1 MSIKNKFATAVA
13 TASLLAGLFGS
24 AFVPSALAVRE
35 VSLDT
40 PSVAKTENYS
50 SDLEDIAVVYG
61 SNGLYNG
68 FDRAFWM
75 SLVPN
80 DIADDA
86 VSVETGIT
94 SAATSPDA
102 GFYIVYDLYTKNGDE
117 IEEAD
122 LKATSSSSL
131 IKLAWAFDGDNGAA
145 AACNDVEDG
154 EGDVLTSFTTTDTI
168 TEVLGGNLGEGA
180 LNGYPLCIY
189 SNGKPGTATISV
201 VANGVTLAPLTIT
214 VVGDIASITL
224 AAAGSYVSEENGAV
238 DDFFTLT
245 AKDSAGTVINGP
257 ETGVSGG
264 VKLDEADYSN
274 FSDVFAAEGNPVNQQ
289 GDEIDFIDED
299 AFDNGAVVSATV
311 DNYSWNKYGLN
322 ASVCAEETA
331 SGENDG
337 DAGKSYAVAVSIN
350 NDDGDD
356 ITSNTVS
363 FTCTGPAGDAKLS
376 KFEVEATSGDLEY
389 TDSVDDAISVFGYFV
404 DQAGRPLGAG
414 ADIDLD
420 DDFVLDISANATFE
434 GDLGIVLE
442 TDVTT
447 DGTNKIEIAVLT
459 PNMDYVAKF
468 PYTISVE
475 NSDLQSATEVAKSLA
490 TFYTATN
497 ADAAVYTLTRVRNAA
512 KTRATIT
519 VNFGAECSNQ
529 MVDFDVELANGDV
542 KFLER
547 RANIDGVAKLTIER
561 RNTKIYV
568 KAFCNDGAQESNLRG
583 IRFR

>member
-35 VSLDT
+35 IALDK
-40 PSVAKTENYS
+40 PSVAKTELS
-50 SDLEDIAVVYG
+50 TDETDIATVYG
-61 SNGLYNG
+61 SNPDDGQDG
-68 FDRAFWM
+68 FDRAFWA
-75 SLVPN
+75 SITGLDVDN
-80 DIADDA
+80 EYNAETAITAIATGPDDDF
-86 VSVETGIT
+86 VIT
-94 SAATSPDA
+94 HE
-102 GFYIVYDLYTKNGDE
+102 LYTKNGVA
-117 IEEAD
+117 IAEAD

-131 IKLAWAFDGDNGAA
+131 IKLAWSYDGDDSASDNCEDIDDGGA
-145 AACNDVEDG
+145 D
-154 EGDVLTSFTTTDTI
+154 LTTFGTTDTV
-168 TEVLGGNLGEGA
+168 TGVAGVGGDA
-180 LNGYPLCIY
+180 YDLCIY
-189 SNGKPGTATISV
+189 SNGKPGTATIAV
-201 VANGVTLAPLTIT
+201 VANGVTLAPITIT
-214 VVGDIASITL
+214 VVGDIASVTL
-224 AAAGSYVSEENGAV
+224 AADGGYIAEENDDV
-238 DDFFTLT
+238 EDFFTVT

-257 ETGVSGG
+257 EAGIAGG
-264 VKLDEADYSN
+264 VILEGLT
-274 FSDVFAAEGNPVNQQ
+274 FGDVAAAEANPVNQQ
-289 GDEIDFIDED
+289 GDEIDFIDTD
-299 AFDNGAVVSATV
+299 AGENGANLAS
-311 DNYSWNKYGLN
+311 GLN
-322 ASVCAEETA
+322 NDSWTKYDLNSSTCVEETA

-337 DAGKSYAVAVSIN
+337 DAGKSYAVAISIE
-350 NDDGDD
+350 NDDADD
-356 ITSNTVS
+356 VTSNTVS
-363 FTCTGPAGDAKLS
+363 FTCTGPEADAKLS

-389 TDSVDDAISVFGYFV
+389 TDSVDDLISVYGYFV

-414 ADIDLD
+414 AAIDLD

-434 GDLGIVLE
+434 GDLNITLE
-442 TDVTT
+442 TGVTT
-447 DGTNKIEIAVLT
+447 DGTTKVEIATLA

-468 PYTISVE
+468 PYTISVDS
-475 NSDLQSATEVAKSLA
+475 SDLQSATDVAKSLA

-547 RANIDGVAKLTIER
+547 RANIDGVARLTIER